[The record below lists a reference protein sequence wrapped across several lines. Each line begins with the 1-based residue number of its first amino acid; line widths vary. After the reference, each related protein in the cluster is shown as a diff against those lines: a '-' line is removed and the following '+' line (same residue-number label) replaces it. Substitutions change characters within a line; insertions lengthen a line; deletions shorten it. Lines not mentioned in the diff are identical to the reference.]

1 MAYPTV
7 QAPYGLKPVNLIGG
21 QVFAG
26 STRETPIQY
35 GYGTSIFYGD
45 FVTIVRGLATRGAVT
60 TATTSATTGIFLGC
74 SYTNPST
81 KQKLFSQYWP
91 AGTLAGD
98 AVAIIADDPDTVFKA
113 AVVTSQGGTTIGS
126 ANIALIGQNVD
137 ASNLLGNVNTGNS
150 SNGVVQKAATPATT
164 ASALRVLDLVDE
176 TSVSV
181 SGIGSSSTTTITLTA
196 AGALSST
203 TAIGAGWNVAYIAP
217 NGQLVQTGSFVASVT
232 NVTTVVINQAI
243 LATNSISEIPA
254 GSTIVFTQY
263 PEVLVKIDFGI
274 HSYYSAA
281 ATA

>member
-21 QVFAG
+21 QVFACY
-26 STRETPIQY
+26 TRVTPFQY
-35 GYGTSIFYGD
+35 GYGTNIFYGD

-74 SYTNPST
+74 SYTNPLT
-81 KQKLFSQYWP
+81 KQKMFSQHWP

-137 ASNLLGNVNTGNS
+137 ASNLAGNVNTGNS
-150 SNGVVQKAATPATT
+150 SNGVVQKAATPTTT

-217 NGQLVQTGSFVASVT
+217 NGQLVQTGSFVASVSS
-232 NVTTVVINQAI
+232 VTSVTINQAI

>member
-26 STRETPIQY
+26 STREFPIQY
-35 GYGTSIFYGD
+35 GYGTNIFYGD

-60 TATTSATTGIFLGC
+60 TATSSATSGIFLGC
-74 SYTNPST
+74 NYTNPIT
-81 KQKLFSQYWP
+81 KQKMFSQYWP

-98 AVAIIADDPDTVFKA
+98 AQAILTDDPDTVFKA
-113 AVVTSQGGTTIGS
+113 AVVTAQGGSTIGS

-137 ASNLLGNVNTGNS
+137 ASNLAGNVNTGNS
-150 SNGVVQKAATPATT
+150 SNGVVQKAATPALT
-164 ASALRVLDLVDE
+164 AAPLRVIDVVDE

-181 SGIGSSSTTTITLTA
+181 SATGSSSTTTITLTT
-196 AGALSST
+196 ALAST

-232 NVTTVVINQAI
+232 NTTTVVINQAI
-243 LATNSISEIPA
+243 LATNGVSEIPS
-254 GSTIVFTQY
+254 GSTIVFTQF
-263 PEVLVKIDFGI
+263 PEVLVKINFGI

>member
-26 STRETPIQY
+26 STREFPIQY
-35 GYGTSIFYGD
+35 GYGTNIFYGD

-60 TATTSATTGIFLGC
+60 TATTSATSGIFLGC
-74 SYTNPST
+74 SYTNPTT

-98 AVAIIADDPDTVFKA
+98 AVAIVADDPDTVFRA
-113 AVVTSQGGTTIGS
+113 AVVTSQGGSTIGS
-126 ANIALIGQNVD
+126 ANVALIGQNVD
-137 ASNLLGNVNTGNS
+137 ASNLAGSVNTGNS
-150 SNGVVQKAATPATT
+150 ANGVVQKAATPATT
-164 ASALRVLDLVDE
+164 ASALRVLDVVDE

-181 SGIGSSSTTTITLTA
+181 SAVGSSSTTTITLTT
-196 AGALSST
+196 ALAST
-203 TAIGAGWNVAYIAP
+203 TAIGPGWNVAYIAP
-217 NGQLVQTGSFVASVT
+217 NGQLVQTGSFVASVSST
-232 NVTTVVINQAI
+232 TSVTINQAI
-243 LATNSISEIPA
+243 LATNSVSEIPS
-254 GSTIVFTQY
+254 GSTIVFTQF

>member
-1 MAYPTV
+1 MVRWPNWKDGCVTHIHSRGKKAVICKVARASRYV
-7 QAPYGLKPVNLIGG
+7 AGMDQCVRIYAAFAP
-21 QVFAG
+21 
-26 STRETPIQY
+26 
-35 GYGTSIFYGD
+35 
-45 FVTIVRGLATRGAVT
+45 AV
-60 TATTSATTGIFLGC
+60 
-74 SYTNPST
+74 
-81 KQKLFSQYWP
+81 
-91 AGTLAGD
+91 
-98 AVAIIADDPDTVFKA
+98 
-113 AVVTSQGGTTIGS
+113 
-126 ANIALIGQNVD
+126 
-137 ASNLLGNVNTGNS
+137 
-150 SNGVVQKAATPATT
+150 GVVQKAATPATT

>member
-26 STRETPIQY
+26 STREFPIQY
-35 GYGTSIFYGD
+35 GYGTNIFYGD

-60 TATTSATTGIFLGC
+60 TATTSATSGIFLGC
-74 SYTNPST
+74 SYTSPLT

-98 AVAIIADDPDTVFKA
+98 AVAIVADDPDTVFKA
-113 AVVTSQGGTTIGS
+113 AVVTSQGGSTIGS

-164 ASALRVLDLVDE
+164 ASALRVMDVVDE

-181 SGIGSSSTTTITLTA
+181 SAIGSSSTTTLTLTA

-217 NGQLVQTGSFVASVT
+217 NGQLVQTGSFVASVSS
-232 NVTTVVINQAI
+232 VTSVTINQAI
-243 LATNSISEIPA
+243 LATNSISEIPS